1 MALLNMVKII
11 FFDIDGTLVS
21 FKTQSIPASAKI
33 AIAQL
38 REKGIKLI
46 IATGRAYCDINNLE
60 DIVFDGIMASN
71 GAFCIDAKGEII
83 AQQFFDKA
91 SMERLAQYMEKK
103 PFSCEFMTE
112 KGNFISYA
120 DNNMLYL
127 SSLVNLPLPPTAEV
141 AKIIEQG
148 VFQIGA
154 FVDSN
159 IENELLR
166 EVFTDCE
173 CSRWHPVFVDFNIK
187 GCNKA
192 TGIDKFLAYFGI
204 DRDSAMAFGDGGNDI
219 PMLRHV
225 AIGVAMGNAFD
236 EVKNAADYVTDSVD
250 EDGIKKALKHF
261 NIIS

>member
-1 MALLNMVKII
+1 MACKEHRIKII

-21 FKTQSIPASAKI
+21 FKTQSIPASAKM

-38 REKGIKLI
+38 REKGIKLV
-46 IATGRAYCDINNLE
+46 IATGRAFCDINNLE
-60 DIVFDGIMASN
+60 DIAFDGIMASN

-91 SMERLAQYMEKK
+91 IMKRLVQFIDKK
-103 PFSCEFMTE
+103 PFSCAFMTE

-127 SSLVNLPLPPTAEV
+127 SSLINLPLPPAEEV
-141 AKIIEQG
+141 SKIIEHG

-154 FVDSN
+154 FIDANMES
-159 IENELLR
+159 ELLR
-166 EVFTDCE
+166 EVFIDCE

-192 TGIDKFLAYFGI
+192 TGIDNFLAYFGMN
-204 DRDSAMAFGDGGNDI
+204 RESTMAFGDGGNDI
-219 PMLRHV
+219 PMLKHV
-225 AIGVAMGNAFD
+225 AIGIAMGNASD
-236 EVKNAADYVTDSVD
+236 DVKDAADYVTDSVD
-250 EDGIKKALKHF
+250 EDGIMKALKHF
-261 NIIS
+261 YMI